1 MRIFSVA
8 NLHAKVYVLGTT
20 ALIGSANAS
29 QHSAHTLVEAMLLTT
44 DRKVVEKS
52 KAFVRSIAK
61 NELGPE
67 QLRRLRKLY
76 RSPQRLT
83 TGSRRKAIV
92 RGRASMRP
100 FRRYGWCA

>member
-44 DRKVVEKS
+44 DRKVVEK
-52 KAFVRSIAK
+52 FDPVGVLLIDGGVEVRPAILLPASCSAQSRSD
-61 NELGPE
+61 
-67 QLRRLRKLY
+67 QLL
-76 RSPQRLT
+76 
-83 TGSRRKAIV
+83 
-92 RGRASMRP
+92 
-100 FRRYGWCA
+100 FRREPVVSRWGGR